1 MNVTEVQTVDTSHMV
16 DGYDMLHVLATG
28 EIPPTAVTQT
38 DENRRLC
45 SLNGD
50 IRDVDM
56 LHDAAVDY
64 LQRDGRRPDPLSEE
78 FLFLIVA
85 GLHDD
90 ARDVDI
96 PEASVGLCAEFDGV
110 AMTAY
115 HTVADADILAESGR
129 GGFQC
134 DAIVI
139 AVGDHPSHDDLMTA
153 VNVEGVVIVV
163 VPVKHHDAVD
173 AEALRAFRENKN
185 RRDLLFVVEQYVGK
199 PLSASELRTIC
210 FISGNLKF
218 SDDLIDYLV
227 QYCVDRGKKDF
238 RYIEKVAVNW
248 AENGITTPKQAAAQ
262 TNSAPRAGGKKAGKN
277 GTAGSF
283 GSFEQRSYD
292 WNELEKKILGS

>member
-1 MNVTEVQTVDTSHMV
+1 MFTIYDDTKTGSTVVSNLFIDNYMKDANDAQIKIYLYLLRQLGAGRATSIADMADEFNHTEKDVIRSLRYWEKKGLLSIDTDSKGNLCGV
-16 DGYDMLHVLATG
+16 HVL
-28 EIPPTAVTQT
+28 
-38 DENRRLC
+38 
-45 SLNGD
+45 
-50 IRDVDM
+50 
-56 LHDAAVDY
+56 DAAENGTARQDSRIISIAPALEERV
-64 LQRDGRRPDPLSEE
+64 REEREAGVSSDPVCAENARSSRNTAENPSCSASSEE
-78 FLFLIVA
+78 DGNAVRFSA
-85 GLHDD
+85 GSS
-90 ARDVDI
+90 R
-96 PEASVGLCAEFDGV
+96 
-110 AMTAY
+110 
-115 HTVADADILAESGR
+115 
-129 GGFQC
+129 
-134 DAIVI
+134 
-139 AVGDHPSHDDLMTA
+139 
-153 VNVEGVVIVV
+153 
-163 VPVKHHDAVD
+163 DAVD

-292 WNELEKKILGS
+292 WNELEKKILGG

>member
-1 MNVTEVQTVDTSHMV
+1 MFTIYDDTKTGSTVVSNLFIDNYMKDANDAQIKIYLYLLRQLGAGRATSIADMADEFNHTEKDVIRSLRYWEKKGLLSIDTDSKGNLCGV
-16 DGYDMLHVLATG
+16 HVL
-28 EIPPTAVTQT
+28 
-38 DENRRLC
+38 
-45 SLNGD
+45 
-50 IRDVDM
+50 
-56 LHDAAVDY
+56 DAAENGTARQDSRIISIAPA
-64 LQRDGRRPDPLSEE
+64 LEE
-78 FLFLIVA
+78 RV
-85 GLHDD
+85 
-90 ARDVDI
+90 R
-96 PEASVGLCAEFDGV
+96 EEK
-110 AMTAY
+110 
-115 HTVADADILAESGR
+115 ESGSSR
-129 GGFQC
+129 
-134 DAIVI
+134 
-139 AVGDHPSHDDLMTA
+139 
-153 VNVEGVVIVV
+153 
-163 VPVKHHDAVD
+163 DAVD

-292 WNELEKKILGS
+292 WNELEKKILGG